1 MTRNQLRESDVKK
14 FDANPI
20 FTVNGSGSVLPE
32 AAQSVAQ
39 GGSLL
44 IQSADPAATTQYTGY
59 ICVYQSL
66 TCKCSTV
73 ISNLDT
79 GENHMKV
86 RSTQYNVKSTAPV
99 GDYTVGA
106 TTSDTGVSPIPAAT
120 TGDVR
125 VGNGG

>member
-1 MTRNQLRESDVKK
+1 MTRNQLRESDLTRY
-14 FDANPI
+14 DANPI
-20 FTVNGSGSVLPE
+20 FTVDGSGNVAPTT
-32 AAQSVAQ
+32 AQSVAQ

-44 IQSADPAATTQYTGY
+44 IQSEDPTAYTQYTGY

-106 TTSDTGVSPIPAAT
+106 TTSDTLVVPIPAAT
-120 TGDVR
+120 TGTIH

>member
-1 MTRNQLRESDVKK
+1 MTRNQLKESDVKK

-20 FTVNGSGSVLPE
+20 FTVSGSGSVLPE

-73 ISNLDT
+73 ISNLET
-79 GENHMKV
+79 GEHHMKV
-86 RSTQYNVKSTAPV
+86 RSSPYDVKSTAPV

-106 TTSDTGVSPIPAAT
+106 TTSDTLVVPISNASNGDILIGT
-120 TGDVR
+120 T
-125 VGNGG
+125 

>member
-20 FTVNGSGSVLPE
+20 FTVDASGNVAPTT
-32 AAQSVAQ
+32 AQSVVQ

-44 IQSADPAATTQYTGY
+44 IQSADPAATQQYTGY
-59 ICVYQSL
+59 ICVYQNL

-79 GENHMKV
+79 GENHMRV

-106 TTSDTGVSPIPAAT
+106 TTSDTLVVPIPAAT
-120 TGDVR
+120 TGDVH
-125 VGNGG
+125 VGNGS

>member
-1 MTRNQLRESDVKK
+1 MTRNQLRESDINK

-20 FTVNGSGSVLPE
+20 FTVDGTGNVAPST
-32 AAQSVAQ
+32 AQSVAQ

-44 IQSADPAATTQYTGY
+44 ISSADPTAYTQYTGY

-106 TTSDTGVSPIPAAT
+106 TTSDTGVSPIANAT
-120 TGDVR
+120 TGNVHI
-125 VGNGG
+125 GNG

>member
-20 FTVNGSGSVLPE
+20 FTVDGDGNVAPTT
-32 AAQSVAQ
+32 AQSVAQ

-44 IQSADPAATTQYTGY
+44 IQSANPAATTQYTGY
-59 ICVYQSL
+59 ICVYQNL

-73 ISNLDT
+73 IGNLDS

-106 TTSDTGVSPIPAAT
+106 TTSDTGVTPIPMAS